1 MMQGMAYGT
10 CEAGG
15 NEMPLAGGSAMR
27 LSGPAALFLFLVA
40 SLIFPEVARAQVS
53 YVARFALEKQAFLL
67 GEPIFCRFT
76 ILNTGTRTFAFSYR
90 TPTRVLNPELE
101 TEPRFS
107 VTDETGGGV
116 SDPAPRPCGGA
127 RGSAVYG
134 SVTLPPGQEHSER
147 WLLNQWARFVRA
159 GRYRVRAERRLPL
172 SAAKSAPPESSQPP
186 LAYALA
192 INELSFEVMPAT
204 EQDLQAA
211 FQSYV
216 KVLEDRAARNPA
228 EAVLVVTTLPQP
240 FLLEKLVAM
249 ATAPA
254 RESRW
259 DRQQA
264 LEGLARLGTRAA
276 WEAIL
281 RIARGEPGQRVGASE
296 NNALRAYAI
305 LLLGQKSDVAFLPA
319 LLELASTAP
328 NELRGDVLRALGS
341 FNDLRANQILFER
354 LHSSATNDRVNAIL
368 GLKNLESKNAIP
380 ALLAMLNDPD
390 AQVRQVAHFALQSL
404 TGQKFKLSRS
414 ASRSESARM
423 AARWHA
429 WWREHGATFVI
440 VRQPPC
446 QDW

>member
-1 MMQGMAYGT
+1 M
-10 CEAGG
+10 
-15 NEMPLAGGSAMR
+15 
-27 LSGPAALFLFLVA
+27 
-40 SLIFPEVARAQVS
+40 
-53 YVARFALEKQAFLL
+53 
-67 GEPIFCRFT
+67 
-76 ILNTGTRTFAFSYR
+76 
-90 TPTRVLNPELE
+90 
-101 TEPRFS
+101 
-107 VTDETGGGV
+107 TDETGGGV

-127 RGSAVYG
+127 RGSTVYG

-147 WLLNQWARFVRA
+147 WLLNQWARFVRP

-172 SAAKSAPPESSQPP
+172 SAAKSAPSESSQPP

-192 INELSFEVMPAT
+192 INELSFEVTPAT
-204 EQDLQAA
+204 EQDLQAV
-211 FQSYV
+211 FQPYV

-281 RIARGEPGQRVGASE
+281 RIARGEPGQRGAASE
-296 NNALRAYAI
+296 NSALRAYAI

-319 LLELASTAP
+319 LLEMASTAP

-341 FNDLRANQILFER
+341 FNDPRASQILFER
-354 LHSSATNDRVNAIL
+354 LHSSVTNDRVNAIL

-404 TGQKFKLSRS
+404 TGQRFKLSRS

-429 WWREHGATFVI
+429 WWRERGATSVI